1 MLWPR
6 LLPLAALPDQ
16 DIDIPCDVFDK
27 DQDDDDGE
35 KEDNDGEFK
44 FLREEKLQPE
54 FPFCLSFA
62 SFAKKIFHLSQVKLT
77 IIENISQPFE
87 RN

>member
-35 KEDNDGEFK
+35 EGDYNGEFK
-44 FLREEKLQPE
+44 FLREKSSNLNSHFALVLQV
-54 FPFCLSFA
+54 
-62 SFAKKIFHLSQVKLT
+62 SQRRFFT
-77 IIENISQPFE
+77 
-87 RN
+87 

>member
-16 DIDIPCDVFDK
+16 GIGIPCDVFDK

-35 KEDNDGEFK
+35 EEDNDGEFK

-62 SFAKKIFHLSQVKLT
+62 SFAKKIFRLSQVKLT